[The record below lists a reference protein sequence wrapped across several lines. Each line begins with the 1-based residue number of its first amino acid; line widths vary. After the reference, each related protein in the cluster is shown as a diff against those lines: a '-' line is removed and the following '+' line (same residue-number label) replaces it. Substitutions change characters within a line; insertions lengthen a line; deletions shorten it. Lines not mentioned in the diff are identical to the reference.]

1 MLTRPPVHRV
11 DATPVLVLWGEAP
24 LHDDAWDMSRIEAER
39 AEIELLNKERKKGD
53 RINLADHPVHV
64 YTRGQTRLD
73 IEAPLPWRGRH
84 VAASEYLRD
93 DVEPTRF
100 VLRRLPWER
109 YYEVLA
115 SQARNVVAGNVAA
128 CRLGLADVQ
137 NLEGVEVD
145 SDLPERS
152 YDEMAELFAI
162 DPNLP
167 MVIGAMVIA
176 ASQPLTPR
184 EKKA

>member
-1 MLTRPPVHRV
+1 M
-11 DATPVLVLWGEAP
+11 LVLWGDPP
-24 LHDDAWDMSRIEAER
+24 LHDSAWDMDRIEAER
-39 AEIELLNKERKKGD
+39 AEIELLNTERKKGD

-73 IEAPLPWRGRH
+73 IDAPMPWRGRH
-84 VAASEYLRD
+84 VAASDYFKP

-115 SQARNVVAGNVAA
+115 SQARNVVAGNVTA

-137 NLEGVEVD
+137 GLEGVEID
-145 SDLPERS
+145 PDLPERS
-152 YDEMAELFAI
+152 YAEMAELFAV

-167 MVIGAMVIA
+167 MLIGAMVIA
-176 ASQPLTPR
+176 ASQPPTDR
-184 EKKA
+184 EKKS